1 MAQHDYNI
9 ANQSGQAFRADLN
22 NALAAIV
29 SNNSGASAPSTTF
42 AYQYWVDTSTSP
54 ATLKQRNSSNNA
66 WLTIGVLDT
75 ANLGLIPA
83 GSGSIVNADVNA
95 SAGIVA
101 SKLSFTQ
108 AGTGAVARTVDSSLK
123 DRISVKD
130 FGAVGDGVADDT
142 AAIQA
147 AINAATASATAK
159 EVYFPSANASAFYKT
174 TAPLVATKPIRLC
187 GETIYG
193 VTILATGLSAGQY
206 VLDCD
211 NAVTSAYFYEIEN
224 ITLRSN
230 NQSPN
235 GLRLR
240 NCSHTNLRNVQFF
253 NLANGA
259 VVTGTICF
267 TNDFSR
273 VHGYT
278 ISGSTVIFQSYTGGG
293 QHKFD
298 GCTFTG
304 GVGFSLSTTADTD
317 GLCFV
322 NCNFE
327 QCVTNSM
334 YIGGTCNGLSI
345 VGCRTE
351 GCDGSADFQI
361 NPASGKSVNGLTIT
375 GCSFTADAGALV
387 PILLGGAGG
396 KVRGFS
402 ITGNS
407 GGYAGNPNFVQ
418 LNGDGESG
426 LIAGNSTVYSSS
438 IVNVKR
444 TGVVVFGN
452 EYSNAGGG
460 KNDEAWGAVP
470 WAVTQATWT
479 PIDASGAGLTF
490 TAPEGYYQRIANMI
504 FFHGHVIYPTTA
516 NGSTALIGGLPFT
529 IFNATSTRSGAM
541 LNVHDSPATGLLLMI
556 GTTTLRFQNGGFTNA
571 TNANMS
577 GKTIYFS
584 GFYRIA

>member
-1 MAQHDYNI
+1 MSPQADYVV
-9 ANQSGQAFRADLN
+9 ANGTGAAVRSDINGQ
-22 NALAAIV
+22 LAAIV
-29 SNNSGASAPSTTF
+29 SNNSGATAPSTTY
-42 AYQYWVDTSTSP
+42 AYQWWADTT
-54 ATLKQRNSSNNA
+54 TGLLKLRNAANNA
-66 WLTIGVLDT
+66 WITIGQLAT
-75 ANLGLIPA
+75 TNLGLIPA

-95 SAGIVA
+95 TAAIVA

-108 AGTGAVARTVDSSLK
+108 AGTGAVARTVDSKLK
-123 DRISVKD
+123 DLISVKD
-130 FGAVGDGVADDT
+130 FGATGDGTTDDT

-147 AINAATASATAK
+147 AINAATANATAK
-159 EVYFPSANASAFYKT
+159 EVFFPSVGTSAFYKT
-174 TAPLVATKPIRLC
+174 TAPLVATKPIRLR
-187 GETIYG
+187 GDSLYG

-206 VLDCD
+206 ILDCD
-211 NAVTSAYFYEIEN
+211 NAVSSAYFYEIEN
-224 ITLRSN
+224 LTLRSN

-240 NCSHTNLRNVQFF
+240 NCSYTNLRNVQLF
-253 NLANGA
+253 NVANGV
-259 VVTGTICF
+259 VVTGTVCF

-278 ISGSTVIFQSYTGGG
+278 ISGSTVIYQSFTGGG

-304 GVGFSLSTTADTD
+304 DVGFSLASTADTD

-327 QCVTNSM
+327 QCVTNSL

-351 GCDGSADFQI
+351 GCDGGSDFQI
-361 NPASGKSVNGLTIT
+361 NPATSKTVNGLTIT
-375 GCSFTADAGALV
+375 GCSFNADAGALV

-407 GGYAGNPNFVQ
+407 GGYVGNPNFVQ

-426 LIAGNSTVYSSS
+426 IIAGNSTVYSSS

-470 WAVTQATWT
+470 WAITQATWT
-479 PIDASGAGLTF
+479 PIDGSGASLTF
-490 TAPEGYYQRIANMI
+490 SSPEGYYQRIANMI
-504 FFHGHVIYPTTA
+504 FFHGHAIYPITA
-516 NGSTALIGGLPFT
+516 DGSTAIIGGLPFT
-529 IFNATSTRSGAM
+529 ILNATATRSGAVI
-541 LNVHDSPATGLLLMI
+541 NVTDSTATGLLLLA